1 MKLKCFT
8 LYGIFLVYMIYFL
21 SALCKLG
28 ETSLTLLNLYEAR
41 EYCNRFG
48 KELSL
53 NVDDVSNQTFPVWIN
68 AVKQIHDE
76 WMADM
81 EEIPG
86 KLYTKYST
94 YVSHAKLIHY
104 AHLLAVVN

>member
-8 LYGIFLVYMIYFL
+8 LYGIVLVYMIYFL

-68 AVKQIHDE
+68 AVNRSMMNGWQI
-76 WMADM
+76 W
-81 EEIPG
+81 
-86 KLYTKYST
+86 KKYQ
-94 YVSHAKLIHY
+94 
-104 AHLLAVVN
+104 VNYIQNTPPM